1 MIAADTSAC
10 ANHFLQGDSVLA
22 RLLTEEEIAVHPFIV
37 GEIAAGNLKH
47 RSEVLLDLSFLPQ
60 LPVAQESEVHHLL
73 ESQRL
78 WGSGLGW
85 IDLHILTAAAPSRCR
100 LYTPDRAM
108 KRAGTQLGLA
118 YAEK

>member
-47 RSEVLLDLSFLPQ
+47 RSEVLLDLSFLTASVWQ
-60 LPVAQESEVHHLL
+60 ATQYCSMSAFCWVAGITPL
-73 ESQRL
+73 
-78 WGSGLGW
+78 
-85 IDLHILTAAAPSRCR
+85 AAAAERAETRIHPSATTGAPAR
-100 LYTPDRAM
+100 LLR
-108 KRAGTQLGLA
+108 
-118 YAEK
+118 